1 MYCVQC
7 NLLAK
12 CTDVLCNLLA
22 KMFSVTS
29 IGRSYIIDY
38 SADLRE
44 TGFLNS
50 QLLPCCRLL
59 FTFYNEINIDN
70 HKNQTKNLQKH
81 STLTERII
89 CNFIF
94 VLFIQL

>member
-44 TGFLNS
+44 TGFLKQS
-50 QLLPCCRLL
+50 ADAMLQV
-59 FTFYNEINIDN
+59 TFYI
-70 HKNQTKNLQKH
+70 L
-81 STLTERII
+81 
-89 CNFIF
+89 
-94 VLFIQL
+94 